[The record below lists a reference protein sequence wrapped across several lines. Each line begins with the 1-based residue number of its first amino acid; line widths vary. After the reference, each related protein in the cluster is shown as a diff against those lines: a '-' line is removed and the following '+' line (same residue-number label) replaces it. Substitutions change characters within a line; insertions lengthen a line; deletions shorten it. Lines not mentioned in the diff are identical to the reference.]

1 MGRGW
6 GGGVLARPGK
16 SVYANMQ
23 MAVATDILRLGSRE
37 RALNELDDIESLV
50 RTHRARLLRFV
61 TFSLG
66 DEDLAASI
74 VQDCFVKAWANRENF
89 RGDCS
94 VQTWLHS
101 IALNLV
107 RDHQR
112 TQKFRFWKQV
122 RKTATDVTEVA
133 GMLPSAA
140 SSPET
145 QLLARERAREVA
157 EVLQTLSLN
166 QRTAFVLRF
175 QEEMDL
181 NEIATTM
188 GMPVNTVKTHLH
200 RALRAVRTRMGGKR

>member
-1 MGRGW
+1 
-6 GGGVLARPGK
+6 
-16 SVYANMQ
+16 MQ
-23 MAVATDILRLGSRE
+23 MAIATDILRLGTRE
-37 RALNELDDIESLV
+37 RAVNELDDIDSLV
-50 RTHRARLLRFV
+50 QTHRARLLRFV

-66 DEDLAASI
+66 DDDLAASI
-74 VQDCFVKAWANRENF
+74 VQDCFLKAWNNRHNF

-112 TQKFRFWKQV
+112 TQKFRFWKQA
-122 RKTATDVTEVA
+122 RKTATDVTEIA
-133 GMLPSAA
+133 GMLPSGA
-140 SSPET
+140 SSPEA

-157 EVLQTLSLN
+157 AVLQTLSLN

-188 GMPVNTVKTHLH
+188 GMPINTVKTHLH
-200 RALRAVRTRMGGKR
+200 RALRAVRTRMGGQR

>member
-1 MGRGW
+1 
-6 GGGVLARPGK
+6 
-16 SVYANMQ
+16 MQ
-23 MAVATDILRLGSRE
+23 MAIATDILRLDTRE

-74 VQDCFVKAWANRENF
+74 VQDCFVKAWSNRHNF

-107 RDHQR
+107 RDYQR
-112 TQKFRFWKQV
+112 TQKFRFWKQA

-133 GMLPSAA
+133 GTLPSKA
-140 SSPET
+140 SSPEA
-145 QLLARERAREVA
+145 QLLARERARQVA

-175 QEEMDL
+175 QAEMDL
-181 NEIATTM
+181 NEIAIAM

-200 RALRAVRTRMGGKR
+200 RALRTVRSRIGGPR

>member
-1 MGRGW
+1 
-6 GGGVLARPGK
+6 
-16 SVYANMQ
+16 MQ
-23 MAVATDILRLGSRE
+23 MAIATDILRLGSRE

-74 VQDCFVKAWANRENF
+74 VQDCFVKAWNNRENF

-107 RDHQR
+107 RDQQR

-122 RKTATDVTEVA
+122 RKTSTDVTEVA

-140 SSPET
+140 SSPEA

-157 EVLQTLSLN
+157 AVLQTLSLN

-200 RALRAVRTRMGGKR
+200 RALRAVRMRMGGQR